1 MAFSLAALRSR
12 LQQHQP
18 RRLPVDGAHHAAVL
32 VPLSGDHESL
42 RLLCFRRTDHVLH
55 PGEICF
61 PGGSL
66 EAHDDGPVAAALRE
80 AREELGLVPSGVEVL
95 GMLDDVETVVSN
107 YVITPVVGY
116 CADASGVRPDALEV
130 AEVIS
135 VPVSRLTQAGVE
147 SAQWLEY
154 RGVGKLR
161 YSYEFDGHRIW
172 GATGRI
178 LRSLIDLWREELST
192 A

>member
-1 MAFSLAALRSR
+1 MNLALNALRAQLKHYQSQR
-12 LQQHQP
+12 LSIAQS
-18 RRLPVDGAHHAAVL
+18 HHAAVL
-32 VPLSGDHESL
+32 VPLTGSAEAL
-42 RLLCFRRTDHVLH
+42 RLLCFRRSDHVLH

-66 EAHDDGPVAAALRE
+66 EPGDDGPIAAALRE
-80 AREELGLVPSGVEVL
+80 TQEEIGLLPADVEILGL
-95 GMLDDVETVVSN
+95 LDDVETVVTN

-116 CADASGVRPDALEV
+116 VSSTRNVAPDTLEV
-130 AEVIS
+130 AEIIS
-135 VPVSRLTQAGVE
+135 VLIARLIQPGVE
-147 SAQWLEY
+147 SEEWLEY

-178 LRSLIDLWREELST
+178 LRSLMDLWRTELST